1 MPTSKD
7 FTEWKIVMIE
17 WTGNLAIAGAVLVVS
32 ARRFYACQVQFIHS
46 EEKLD
51 PRYN

>member
-1 MPTSKD
+1 VPTSEES
-7 FTEWKIVMIE
+7 TEWKIVMIE
-17 WTGNLAIAGAVLVVS
+17 WTGKLVIGGAVLVVS
-32 ARRFYACQVQFIHS
+32 ARRFYACQVQFMHS